1 MGANKGKFRGF
12 NTSFN
17 MPKNLTAPGKRD
29 NTGRSFAI
37 AKLDQMLL
45 LQNRRSTASEVAYN
59 TKIEAE
65 MDAMERL
72 EHEAD
77 IRKKKNW
84 QDVGTQAYN
93 IHSQRKQA
101 NIYSTLAERVKNP
114 NLNIDPTTGIPRGGE
129 EALYEFTDAYK
140 ESGWFKNMFRP
151 KTEYDGT
158 LLKPDFNPMDPIL
171 QKKVPTSLTP
181 AEAQRAHESLIEL
194 QPTSVNA
201 PVAAN
206 TPAVN
211 NPTYQRSNMYEGPT
225 LNNDPGITGGGT
237 YNAPGTIDPSTG
249 LPLLPDPSADVTSM
263 MEMLKD
269 PTANI
274 TDTMLAELDI
284 SRTITEEGVNLY
296 SASDGSLL
304 SQEETFAQ
312 LNNYDT
318 ALKDVSELE
327 APSAWQSQFQSK
339 DYVNPSAFKEF
350 KAGVMGRGW
359 QDTGVAAGDGFFQ
372 KGTGLDYDVG
382 LGDVIAIGDF
392 VYRAMEN
399 DWTDEW
405 SDEDTKTSL
414 HMAADVIFFLP
425 IPGARVVSG
434 LIHGVTSLWDWL
446 D

>member
-1 MGANKGKFRGF
+1 MKAQTIEYLALNKTSRNAILITSPFTGKVIPLQEHPEPIFRFGILGPGI
-12 NTSFN
+12 TVKLSSH
-17 MPKNLTAPGKRD
+17 KILAP
-29 NTGRSFAI
+29 F
-37 AKLDQMLL
+37 
-45 LQNRRSTASEVAYN
+45 
-59 TKIEAE
+59 
-65 MDAMERL
+65 
-72 EHEAD
+72 
-77 IRKKKNW
+77 
-84 QDVGTQAYN
+84 
-93 IHSQRKQA
+93 
-101 NIYSTLAERVKNP
+101 
-114 NLNIDPTTGIPRGGE
+114 
-129 EALYEFTDAYK
+129 
-140 ESGWFKNMFRP
+140 
-151 KTEYDGT
+151 DGT
-158 LLKPDFNPMDPIL
+158 LLQVKNAGTEFIL
-171 QKKVPTSLTP
+171 QAKNGLKVLINLT
-181 AEAQRAHESLIEL
+181 
-194 QPTSVNA
+194 
-201 PVAAN
+201 
-206 TPAVN
+206 
-211 NPTYQRSNMYEGPT
+211 
-225 LNNDPGITGGGT
+225 ITG
-237 YNAPGTIDPSTG
+237 SQ
-249 LPLLPDPSADVTSM
+249 S
-263 MEMLKD
+263 
-269 PTANI
+269 I
-274 TDTMLAELDI
+274 THTHI
-284 SRTITEEGVNLY
+284 
-296 SASDGSLL
+296 
-304 SQEETFAQ
+304 AQ